1 MVRNL
6 RKLGERAGWSL
17 EFAGALVWGVASLA
31 SVRCLPPSGT
41 PPYESGST
49 YRGWGNPIGPLGS
62 FTLRRVLTKMVNP
75 KKCPLNNLIRG
86 RCHWLSFAKA
96 GAVAKFGD
104 THPNFQR
111 ISAERI
117 SLVGKACNHQVY
129 CCSVRGQQGR
139 GRSGRSFELGPFL

>member
-49 YRGWGNPIGPLGS
+49 YRGWGNAIGPLGS

-86 RCHWLSFAKA
+86 RRCHGRCHWLSFAKA
-96 GAVAKFGD
+96 GAVAKFGA
-104 THPNFQR
+104 NFQR

-129 CCSVRGQQGR
+129 CCSVRGQQR
-139 GRSGRSFELGPFL
+139 RVGRSVHLS